1 MKPVIITV
9 YPDNNGRVRLTIK
22 ELQDMLDKAYAAGK
36 ADGSSIHYDC
46 PKQWWWTSGTGT
58 HYYSNDITTAGSGS
72 NITLTSCNDTTTGS
86 TGITI
91 NS

>member
-9 YPDNNGRVRLTIK
+9 CPDNNGRVRLTIK

-36 ADGSSIHYDC
+36 ADANVIHYDC

-58 HYYSNDITTAGSGS
+58 PYYSNDITTAGSG
-72 NITLTSCNDTTTGS
+72 ITLNSTDISTGS
-86 TGITI
+86 TGITV

>member
-9 YPDNNGRVRLTIK
+9 CPDNNGRVRLTIK

-36 ADGSSIHYDC
+36 ADANVIHYDC
-46 PKQWWWTSGTGT
+46 PKQWWWTGTP
-58 HYYSNDITTAGSGS
+58 YYSNDITTAGPG
-72 NITLTSCNDTTTGS
+72 ITLNSTNTS
-86 TGITI
+86 TGITV